1 MGATFHRWLGSKRV
15 SLNPTLP
22 LPATLAREV
31 VIDAT
36 VLRARDGDPDAF
48 ARLYDLHAPR
58 VHAVCLRLC
67 GDPTRAGELLQDV
80 FVRAWERLDSFRG
93 ESAFGTWLHRLAV
106 NVVLQ
111 RARGD
116 HRRVR
121 RVALGDDL
129 APSGVDGPTRTLEPG
144 LRLDLEQAV
153 AGLPEFLREVFVLH
167 DVEGYQHGEI
177 AAVLKIPIGT
187 SRSHLFRA
195 RRLLREVLS

>member
-1 MGATFHRWLGSKRV
+1 V
-15 SLNPTLP
+15 SLNPSL
-22 LPATLAREV
+22 LQAATLTREAP
-31 VIDAT
+31 IDVT
-36 VLRARDGDPDAF
+36 LTRALDGDPEAF
-48 ARLYDLHAPR
+48 AVLYDAHAPR
-58 VHAVCLRLC
+58 VYAVCLRLS
-67 GDPTRAGELLQDV
+67 GDPARAGELLQDV
-80 FVRAWERLDSFRG
+80 FVRVWERLDSFRG

-111 RARGD
+111 GARGD

-129 APSGVDGPTRTLEPG
+129 TPDGIDGVSRAADPG

-153 AGLPEFLREVFVLH
+153 AALPATLRQVFVLH
-167 DVEGYQHGEI
+167 DAEGFRHEEI
-177 AAVLKIPIGT
+177 ASLLGIPIGT